1 MPVAFSKSASVLF
14 LPSSRYSGQLEMTNR
29 FSLADRSFET
39 QSSAACLRCGV
50 PHPLSTRAP
59 ATAAPPRPRSSVRR
73 SSSFMPSLIS
83 PVTAHTGKIGGQRQ
97 GIPAQTSRLTHESV
111 KSFRS
116 HVAIRSGRLSPMSD
130 RRTAQNR
137 AQSLDD
143 KAKRIIELLQGD
155 GRMSYS
161 AIAKDVG
168 LSEAAVRHRVQ
179 KLIEGGVV
187 QIVAVTDPMQ
197 MGFARQAMIGIKVTG
212 DVQEVA
218 AKLGDMDELDYIV
231 ITTGRFDILAEL
243 VATS

>member
-1 MPVAFSKSASVLF
+1 
-14 LPSSRYSGQLEMTNR
+14 
-29 FSLADRSFET
+29 
-39 QSSAACLRCGV
+39 
-50 PHPLSTRAP
+50 
-59 ATAAPPRPRSSVRR
+59 
-73 SSSFMPSLIS
+73 
-83 PVTAHTGKIGGQRQ
+83 
-97 GIPAQTSRLTHESV
+97 
-111 KSFRS
+111 
-116 HVAIRSGRLSPMSD
+116 MS
-130 RRTAQNR
+130 N
-137 AQSLDD
+137 LDD

-218 AKLGDMDELDYIV
+218 AKLGEMDELDYIV
-231 ITTGRFDILAEL
+231 ITTGRFDLLAEL
-243 VATS
+243 VATSDDELLDIISRRVSTIEGVVSTETFVYMRLVKQTYAWGVI